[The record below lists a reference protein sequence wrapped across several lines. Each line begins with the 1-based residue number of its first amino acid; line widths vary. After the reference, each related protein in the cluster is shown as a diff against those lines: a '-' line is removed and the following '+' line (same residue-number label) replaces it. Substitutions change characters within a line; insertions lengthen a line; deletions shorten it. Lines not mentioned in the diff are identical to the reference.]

1 VAQCDASGE
10 RRVRPF
16 TGRFEAVEAREVV
29 GDVLVG
35 LDLVPAGDRRL
46 VVRAPVLAVARRRV
60 RVPVG
65 TPLFEI
71 GYTVEDPSAVTVE
84 GPEEPDSIEL
94 LPSSPPLSLPVP
106 LRYRCRY
113 TRQGPPSRWRPTS
126 ADTFDV
132 IPRSPDALSRVTS
145 GVDTSKWIK
154 VVYNRLIY
162 PYI

>member
-16 TGRFEAVEAREVV
+16 TGRFEAVEAREEV

-46 VVRAPVLAVARRRV
+46 VVRPQYSPSLAGEF
-60 RVPVG
+60 RVPG

-106 LRYRCRY
+106 PLSLPLHPARPAVPMAADVSRY
-113 TRQGPPSRWRPTS
+113 
-126 ADTFDV
+126 F
-132 IPRSPDALSRVTS
+132 
-145 GVDTSKWIK
+145 
-154 VVYNRLIY
+154 
-162 PYI
+162 

>member
-71 GYTVEDPSAVTVE
+71 GYTVGSSAVTVE
-84 GPEEPDSIEL
+84 GPEEPDSTEL

-106 LRYRCRY
+106 PLSLSLHPARPAVPMAADVSRYFRR
-113 TRQGPPSRWRPTS
+113 
-126 ADTFDV
+126 DT
-132 IPRSPDALSRVTS
+132 ALA
-145 GVDTSKWIK
+145 
-154 VVYNRLIY
+154 
-162 PYI
+162 